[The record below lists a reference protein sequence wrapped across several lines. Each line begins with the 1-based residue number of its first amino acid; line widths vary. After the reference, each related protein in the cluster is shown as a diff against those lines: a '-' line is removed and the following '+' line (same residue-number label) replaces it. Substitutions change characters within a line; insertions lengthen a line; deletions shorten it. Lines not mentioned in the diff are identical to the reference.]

1 MTTLK
6 IWNINYYNNHK
17 GENRMK
23 KWSFNSFLIICL
35 VFILAACGK
44 TDNAQEEQASKEN
57 EQPSTEVEKAGKI
70 TIQAPAGISIATP
83 LYKIM
88 KDNSL
93 LEGAEEVEFLTWNT
107 PDELRARISGKQVQ
121 ISAVPTYVGANL
133 YNKGVDIQLVNTLI
147 WGILYFIGP
156 EGEAISWESLRGK
169 TVHVPFKGDM
179 PALVFQYL
187 LQKNGLDIEKD
198 LKVEYSS
205 TPQEVVQ
212 LLAAGKAQYA
222 VLPEHTA
229 SLVMAKAKKEGVAL
243 QKSMSL
249 QEEWAKATG
258 KEPRIPQAGI
268 IVDRA
273 LIQEH
278 PEFVEL
284 LQKQIEASIQF
295 LKNEPENA
303 GELLASYQEGLEP
316 TFITKLLPYLNIEF
330 VTAQE
335 AKEELEFFF
344 EQLASLSP
352 EIIGGQLPDEKF
364 YYEP

>member
-1 MTTLK
+1 
-6 IWNINYYNNHK
+6 
-17 GENRMK
+17 MK
-23 KWSFNSFLIICL
+23 KWPIFSLLLLCFTVIL
-35 VFILAACGK
+35 VACGNK
-44 TDNAQEEQASKEN
+44 EETKQNQEPEKSEQATADQS
-57 EQPSTEVEKAGKI
+57 SVSEVAKAKKM
-70 TIQAPAGISIATP
+70 TIQAPAGISIAAP
-83 LYKIM
+83 LYKMI
-88 KDNSL
+88 DDESL
-93 LEGAEEVEFLTWNT
+93 LEGAEDVEFLTWNT
-107 PDELRARISGKQVQ
+107 PDELRARISGGQVQ
-121 ISAVPTYVGANL
+121 VSAVPTYVGANL

-156 EGEAISWESLRGK
+156 EGEAIAWEDLKGK

-198 LKVEYSS
+198 LTVEYTA

-229 SLVMAKAKKEGVAL
+229 SLVIAKAKKEGIAL

-249 QEEWAKATG
+249 QEEWAAATG
-258 KEPRIPQAGI
+258 KAPRIPQAGI
-268 IVDRA
+268 VVDKA

-278 PEFVEL
+278 PETVAL
-284 LQKQIEASIQF
+284 LQEKIEESIQF
-295 LKNEPENA
+295 LKDDPEAA
-303 GELLASYQEGLEP
+303 GELLASYQEGLDP
-316 TFITKLLPYLNIEF
+316 TFIAGLLPYLNIEF

-352 EIIGGQLPDEKF
+352 DIIGGQLPDDDF

>member
-1 MTTLK
+1 
-6 IWNINYYNNHK
+6 
-17 GENRMK
+17 MK
-23 KWSFNSFLIICL
+23 KWPIVSLLIVCL
-35 VFILAACGK
+35 TVVLTACGNTEK
-44 TDNAQEEQASKEN
+44 AKQDQEPEKSVQATA
-57 EQPSTEVEKAGKI
+57 EQPSVSKVEKM
-70 TIQAPAGISIATP
+70 TIQAPAGISIAAP
-83 LYKIM
+83 LYKMIDD
-88 KDNSL
+88 KSL
-93 LEGAEEVEFLTWNT
+93 LEGAEDVEFLTWNT
-107 PDELRARISGKQVQ
+107 PDELRARISGGQVQ
-121 ISAVPTYVGANL
+121 VSAVPTYVGANL

-156 EGEAISWESLRGK
+156 EGEAISWEDLKGK

-198 LKVEYSS
+198 LTVEYTA

-229 SLVMAKAKKEGVAL
+229 SLVIAKAKKEGIAL

-249 QEEWAKATG
+249 QEEWAAATG
-258 KEPRIPQAGI
+258 KAPRIPQAGLV
-268 IVDRA
+268 VDKA

-278 PEFVEL
+278 PETVAL
-284 LQKQIEASIQF
+284 LQAKIEESIQF
-295 LKNEPENA
+295 LKDNPEAA
-303 GELLASYQEGLEP
+303 GELLASYQEGLDP
-316 TFITKLLPYLNIEF
+316 TFIAGLLPYLNIEF

-352 EIIGGQLPDEKF
+352 DIIGGQLPDDDF

>member
-1 MTTLK
+1 
-6 IWNINYYNNHK
+6 
-17 GENRMK
+17 MK

-35 VFILAACGK
+35 VFILVACGK
-44 TDNAQEEQASKEN
+44 TDNAQKEQASKEK
-57 EQPSTEVEKAGKI
+57 EQPSTEQSATTEVEKAEKI
-70 TIQAPAGISIATP
+70 TIQAPAGISIAAP

-156 EGEAISWESLRGK
+156 EGETISWESLKGK

-284 LQKQIEASIQF
+284 LQKQIETSIQF
-295 LKNEPENA
+295 LKNEPVAA

-316 TFITKLLPYLNIEF
+316 AFITKLLPYLNIEF